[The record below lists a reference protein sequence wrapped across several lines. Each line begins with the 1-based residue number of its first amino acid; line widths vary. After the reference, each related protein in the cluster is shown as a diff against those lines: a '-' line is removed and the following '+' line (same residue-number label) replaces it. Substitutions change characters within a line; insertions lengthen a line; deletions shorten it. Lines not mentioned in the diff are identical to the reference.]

1 LRAARKAERHSA
13 RPPTTRGTALWYS
26 GGVPLLV
33 QLALA
38 GLLIADGARHNG
50 SWMGMWGWFFLL
62 LGVIPTTII
71 NLIVTLFWYNEA
83 RWFLVLR
90 GLVIALVLPVIILFG
105 I

>member
-1 LRAARKAERHSA
+1 
-13 RPPTTRGTALWYS
+13 
-26 GGVPLLV
+26 
-33 QLALA
+33 
-38 GLLIADGARHNG
+38 
-50 SWMGMWGWFFLL
+50 MGMWGWFFLL